1 MTAFRLAGLLV
12 LGQFLLSSC
21 AQFTTNKSDRAELA
35 RVAQVEATEYLECI
49 RTETRAFAGQN
60 VAAEYVTQVT
70 IERCAGALAE
80 YEAAETVHLK
90 SMYMMHEQMLEE
102 DVEELNKQARVV
114 VAEEMA
120 NLPAVAAGVPAAAPV
135 VAPSAVPAAAAASS
149 APAAS
154 ASTASQADERV
165 YLDCI
170 ESQAK
175 RFAALDESAET
186 IAEVAH
192 NRCAEYAGASAAA
205 LAPRGR
211 ALALDTVF
219 EARLLPA
226 D

>member
-1 MTAFRLAGLLV
+1 MTAFRVVGLLV
-12 LGQFLLSSC
+12 FGQFLLSSC
-21 AQFTTNKSDRAELA
+21 AQFTTSDSDRAELA
-35 RVAQVEATEYLECI
+35 QAAQAEAAEYLECI
-49 RTETRAFAGQN
+49 RAETRTFAGQN

-80 YEAAETVHLK
+80 YEAAETVHLN
-90 SMYMMHEQMLEE
+90 SMYMMPDQILEE

-120 NLPAVAAGVPAAAPV
+120 NLPAVAAGAPAAAPV
-135 VAPSAVPAAAAASS
+135 VAPAAAPAAAAATSAPASS
-149 APAAS
+149 APAAL
-154 ASTASQADERV
+154 QADERV

-170 ESQAK
+170 ESQAS

-192 NRCAEYAGASAAA
+192 NRCAQYAGASAGA

-219 EARLLPA
+219 EARLPSA